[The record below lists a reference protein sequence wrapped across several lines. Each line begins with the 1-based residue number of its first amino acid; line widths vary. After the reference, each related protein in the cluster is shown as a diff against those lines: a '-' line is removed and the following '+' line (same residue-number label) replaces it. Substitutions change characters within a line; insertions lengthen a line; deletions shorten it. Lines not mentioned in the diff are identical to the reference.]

1 MLKDK
6 NEKNI
11 IKKTEY
17 IYVIVLMN
25 SNILGGE

>member
-11 IKKTEY
+11 IKKTEN

>member
-11 IKKTEY
+11 IKKIKN
-17 IYVIVLMN
+17 IYMLLLMN